1 MLPPKPN
8 WRSYL
13 MAKRRKNRQSEDTG
27 FMKTR
32 QRVEINPINEN
43 QREYLRSIN
52 NHDIT
57 FGVGPAGTGKTYLAT
72 LMAMQA
78 QTEGLVDRIV
88 ICRPAVNADDEDLGF
103 LPGGINQKMDPYVRP
118 IFDAFRTYW
127 SQQTIND
134 YIGRGIIEISPLAY
148 MRGRTFKNTF
158 IVCDEFQNATDKQL
172 LMLLT
177 RLGDGSKMVITGDPC
192 QSDVNGRSCLVSA
205 LETLSPI
212 DTISF
217 VTFKI
222 ADVVRHPTVKKVIR
236 AYGAVMDGGDE
247 ETVVPIM
254 MRS

>member
-1 MLPPKPN
+1 
-8 WRSYL
+8 
-13 MAKRRKNRQSEDTG
+13 MAKRRKNRQSEDQS
-27 FMKTR
+27 FPKTR
-32 QRVEINPINEN
+32 QQVEIHPKNEN
-43 QREYLRSIN
+43 QREYLRMIN

-78 QTEGLVDRIV
+78 HTEGLVEKIV

-118 IFDAFRTYW
+118 IFDAFRSYW

-134 YIGRGIIEISPLAY
+134 YIGRGVIEIAPLAY
-148 MRGRTFKNTF
+148 MRGRTFADTF
-158 IVCDEFQNATDKQL
+158 IVADEMQNATAKQL

-177 RLGDGSKMVITGDPC
+177 RLGEGSKMVITGDPV
-192 QSDVNGRSCLVSA
+192 QSDVNGRSCFVSA

-212 DTISF
+212 DTVSF
-217 VTFKI
+217 VHFKT

-236 AYGAVMDGGDE
+236 AYGAMADNDKN
-247 ETVVPIM
+247 VVPIVS
-254 MRS
+254 RN